1 MKRNKKNPFKISVL
15 AISLVLSFIFILGQ
29 VSCCFKLGLGE
40 TSASGKTAAGETS
53 AEASAETTAEQ
64 NQPFAGVPGTYI
76 ISKLKVPGQAI
87 DVKTAGNYAYL
98 TSDLGI
104 LYIIDINNKEKPEII
119 GKCSGID
126 SANVVIVQGDYAYVS
141 YTKWIFPENTTA
153 GSSTDNSSGVKVYS
167 ICGFKIVDIKD
178 KKNPKIIGD
187 YISGDKEEKSV
198 QGFFIKDNYAYLDST
213 KTLGMS
219 EESKLE
225 IISIE
230 NKSKP
235 EIIGSCKIDGIPSG
249 LYVEGDY
256 AYVNN
261 SYYDYQNKQYKKES
275 KLFIVDIKN
284 KNNPAVI
291 GSCDVPAN
299 SWSVFVNRD
308 IAYLTSSIYDEET
321 KKYNESV
328 LQIVDVKDK
337 SSPAT
342 KGKIEI
348 PGGAW
353 EMDIK
358 DNYLFISNNAG
369 GVNVLDIGDSNKPV
383 MVNRLNTAGNSYD
396 IFISGNYG
404 YLADGFGGFIIIG
417 LQKENVEGQEPQI
430 EKGEG
435 GQKNNSAPKAE
446 INVSGDKLSKDYFS
460 VENPVYFDAWDSYD
474 PDGDNLTYKWKVNGK
489 DVTGSTMDSM
499 VSESGEELSCLFKN
513 EGIYDIS
520 LTVSDGSL
528 SNETT
533 EEVKIE
539 NQNGVIKQIKEH
551 NFDVEIECNLTN
563 KSDKLLRDIECFLRI
578 PQTNSPYQII
588 NSSTPNIGSIEEVF
602 DVNWNLLTHFKFGK
616 STIKKGDEIKA
627 IIDSKVTMYE
637 FDFAN
642 LSDSNLN
649 YELGDED
656 LKTYTTDDLFI
667 DSASPVIHD
676 AAKKVIGNETN
687 PVIKAKLLY
696 KFVADKLYYDYA
708 RAKDRNYKFMYAS
721 EILKV
726 GKGVCADY
734 AILYTAL
741 LRAAGIPSRVVGG
754 IPVTLILDQ
763 KSKEIDV
770 GHAWVEVKLPGY
782 GWVPIDIT
790 QEEGFMTTNYYMDLA
805 TERGST
811 FLYENQTMDWTSY
824 YYDGY
829 KYKWDGTE
837 VPETEQNLIFRVK
850 NLDSLS

>member
-1 MKRNKKNPFKISVL
+1 MKKNKKNPFKISVL
-15 AISLVLSFIFILGQ
+15 AISLVLSFIFILSQ
-29 VSCCFKLGLGE
+29 VSCCFKLGLAGE
-40 TSASGKTAAGETS
+40 TSASEKTAVGETS
-53 AEASAETTAEQ
+53 AETATEQ
-64 NQPFAGVPGTYI
+64 NQPFAGIPSTYI

-87 DVKTAGNYAYL
+87 DVKTEGNYAYL

-126 SANVVIVQGDYAYVS
+126 SANIVIVQGDYAYIS
-141 YTKWIFPENTTA
+141 YTKLIFPEKSTEE
-153 GSSTDNSSGVKVYS
+153 SSKDNSVEAKTYS

-187 YISGDKEEKSV
+187 YISGNKDVKSV

-213 KTLGMS
+213 TSLGVS
-219 EESKLE
+219 DDSRLE
-225 IISIE
+225 IVSIE

-235 EIIGSCKIDGIPSG
+235 EMISSCKIEGIPSG
-249 LYVEGDY
+249 LYIEGDY

-261 SYYDYQNKQYKKES
+261 SYYDYQNKQYKNES
-275 KLFIVDIKN
+275 KLFIVDVKN

-299 SWSVFVNRD
+299 SWSVFVNHD
-308 IAYLTSSIYDEET
+308 FAYLTSSVYDEET
-321 KKYNESV
+321 KKYNEST
-328 LQIVDVKDK
+328 LQIIDAKDK
-337 SSPAT
+337 NSPVL
-342 KGKIEI
+342 KGKITI

-353 EMDIK
+353 EMDMK
-358 DNYLFISNNAG
+358 DNYLFISNNTG
-369 GVNVLDIGDSNKPV
+369 GANIVDISDSNKPAV
-383 MVNRLNTAGNSYD
+383 VNRLSTTGNSYD

-417 LQKENVEGQEPQI
+417 LQKENAEGQELQV
-430 EKGEG
+430 ETGEG
-435 GQKNNSAPKAE
+435 GQKINSAPKAE
-446 INVSGDKLSKDYFS
+446 INVSGDILSKNYFGI
-460 VENPVYFDAWDSYD
+460 ENPVYFDAWDSYD
-474 PDGDNLTYKWKVNGK
+474 PDGDYLTYKWKVNGK
-489 DVTGSTMDSM
+489 VVTGSTGDLII
-499 VSESGEELSCLFKN
+499 SESGEELSCLFKE

-520 LTVSDGSL
+520 LIVSDGSL

-533 EEVKIE
+533 EEVKTE
-539 NQNGVIKQIKEH
+539 NQNGVIKQMKEH
-551 NFDVEIECNLTN
+551 NFDIEIECSLTN

-578 PQTNSPYQII
+578 PQTYSPYQII
-588 NSSTPNIGSIEEVF
+588 NSNTPNTGSIEEVF
-602 DVNWNLLTHFKFGK
+602 DVNWNLLAHFKFGK

-637 FDFAN
+637 FDFAS
-642 LSDSNLN
+642 LGDSNLN
-649 YELGDED
+649 YEPGDED

-667 DSASPVIHD
+667 DSASPVISD
-676 AAKKVIGNETN
+676 AAKKAIGNETD
-687 PVIKAKLLY
+687 PVTKAKLLY
-696 KFVADKLYYDYA
+696 KFVADKLYYDFT

-726 GKGVCADY
+726 GKGVCTDY

-754 IPVTLILDQ
+754 IPVSLILDQ

-805 TERGST
+805 TEKGST

-850 NLDSLS
+850 NLDLSS